1 MKQRTRWTM
10 LAQAITT
17 LWAAMLWMPL
27 GYAQQVSA
35 TNRSEEPNPRPIQA
49 GAFALKV
56 EPGLALALTSPQS
69 DKFKLGG
76 GANLK
81 ALWALNRYLGIGP
94 SAGLMAM
101 PTVGTGISA
110 GTAWTAGAGLRVARP
125 HDAQTDSAFAA
136 MSPWLD
142 ADALYVR
149 TGPLDRSGF
158 QVGAGLSLPVGASRV
173 VWVGP
178 FVRYLH
184 ILQPE
189 KSGFDNT
196 DAKMLTVGLSLEV
209 GSGVERP
216 PEVRVVTKT
225 ETVIKEVI
233 VLKEVAVCQDRD
245 KDGLPDVADNCPDV
259 AGPIANLGCPEYKK
273 IVVKKDRLELKEKIF
288 FDWDKSTIKK
298 VSHPLLNDVVQALKD
313 NHGFHVQIEGHT
325 SSEGLAEHNQELSES
340 RAASVREYL
349 VSHGI
354 QAERLVSKGF
364 GPSQPIDSNKTPAGR
379 EANRRV
385 EFVVQQV
392 TVDSGSN

>member
-1 MKQRTRWTM
+1 MTRAVT
-10 LAQAITT
+10 AVTAAV
-17 LWAAMLWMPL
+17 LWAPL
-27 GYAQQVSA
+27 AYA
-35 TNRSEEPNPRPIQA
+35 EQA
-49 GAFALKV
+49 GAATAAERNPKATQAGDFALKI

-69 DKFKLGG
+69 GKFDFGG
-76 GANLK
+76 GGNLQ

-101 PTVGTGISA
+101 PSADRSLGT

-125 HDAQTDSAFAA
+125 HDAQTESALAA
-136 MSPWLD
+136 ISPWLD

-149 TGPLDRSGF
+149 TGPLNRPGF
-158 QVGAGLSLPVGASRV
+158 QVGAGLSVPVGASRV

-178 FVRYLH
+178 FVRYLQ

-196 DAKMLTVGLSLEV
+196 DAKMLTIGLSLEV
-209 GSGVERP
+209 GSGVDRP
-216 PEVRVVTKT
+216 PEIRMVTQT

-233 VLKEVAVCQDRD
+233 VVKEVAVCLDRD

-273 IVVKKDRLELKEKIF
+273 IVVKKDKLELKEKIF
-288 FDWDKSTIKK
+288 FDWDKASIKK
-298 VSHPLLNDVVQALKD
+298 VSHPLLDEVVQALKD

-349 VSHGI
+349 VTHGI
-354 QAERLVSKGF
+354 SADRLISKGF
-364 GPSQPIDSNKTPAGR
+364 GPSHPIDNNKTPAGR

-392 TVDSGSN
+392 NVDSGSK